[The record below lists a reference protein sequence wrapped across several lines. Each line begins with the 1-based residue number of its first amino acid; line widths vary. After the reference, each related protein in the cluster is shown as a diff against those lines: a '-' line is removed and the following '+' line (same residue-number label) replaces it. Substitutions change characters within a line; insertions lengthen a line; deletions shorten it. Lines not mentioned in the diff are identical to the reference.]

1 METTELYLCAQVAHD
16 MRSPLAC
23 ICAGI
28 AAMWDPDRSF
38 EERAELLQI
47 MGTCAEKLN
56 RMAAELL
63 EYRCADQVSK
73 TPTDITPLM
82 HAICAELQPQA
93 AASGVAL
100 ELTCAASS
108 CLMLDGGRM
117 GRVVQNLVLNA
128 IHAAKGSCPA
138 RVTVDVIEEG
148 QTLTIRV
155 SDTGPGLP
163 PDHLHKLFKENFT
176 TKGRHGNGLGLTYCH
191 AVIQGHGGTIA
202 ASNRPEGGAEFV
214 VSLPTS

>member
-1 METTELYLCAQVAHD
+1 MESTELYLCAQVAHD

-28 AAMWDPDRSF
+28 AAMRDPGRSP

-47 MGTCAEKLN
+47 MGTCAEKLK
-56 RMAAELL
+56 RMSAELL

-82 HAICAELQPQA
+82 QSIDAELQPQA

-100 ELTCAASS
+100 ELTCAAPSR
-108 CLMLDGGRM
+108 LMLDGGRV

-128 IHAAKGSCPA
+128 IHAAKGRCPA
-138 RVTVDVIEEG
+138 QVAVEVIEEG
-148 QTLTIRV
+148 QALSIRV
-155 SDTGPGLP
+155 CDTGPGLL
-163 PDHLHKLFKENFT
+163 PDHLHKLFRENFT
-176 TKGRHGNGLGLTYCH
+176 TKGRQGNGLGLTYCH
-191 AVIQGHGGTIA
+191 AVVQGHGGTIEA
-202 ASNRPEGGAEFV
+202 RNRPEGGAEFV